1 MNDQLF
7 RTFQCLTMLGLD
19 PLDFLAEMEA
29 NGITTRVALEAMLA
43 HPPLGALTPG
53 LAMARCGAGLAQGR
67 PELFGILAGIL
78 GQSGIHPLSMLNW
91 EGWEPDL
98 ALELLQ
104 EHWQG
109 QGRAPLPLIGLGH
122 VACAELRA
130 LPHGLHLQRLR
141 LAHCCDL
148 RSLPEGLQV
157 QESLELRSLGLRRIP
172 SSLRCGGNLVLADLP
187 FLEDWG
193 SGVQIGGDLIINRV
207 PRMESLPG
215 DLTVG
220 GKRRMPDGWG
230 QPKSISAWFAG
241 LLPRRSVQDWTQGDA
256 ATR

>member
-19 PLDFLAEMEA
+19 PLGCLAEMEA
-29 NGITTRVALEAMLA
+29 NGITTQAALEAMLA
-43 HPPLGALTPG
+43 HPPSGALTPG
-53 LAMARCGAGLAQGR
+53 LAMTRCGAGLAQGR

-122 VACAELRA
+122 VACAELRTI
-130 LPHGLHLQRLR
+130 PHGLHLQRLR
-141 LAHCCDL
+141 LVHCRDL

-157 QESLELRSLGLRRIP
+157 QEGLELRSLGLHSIP

-187 FLEDWG
+187 FLESWG
-193 SGVQIGGDLIINRV
+193 SGIRIGGDLIINRV
-207 PRMESLPG
+207 PRMTKLSD
-215 DLTVG
+215 DLIVG
-220 GKRRMPDGWG
+220 GERRMPAGWAQSSSVG
-230 QPKSISAWFAG
+230 TWFAD
-241 LLPRRSVQDWTQGDA
+241 LRRRWGAPLIPST
-256 ATR
+256 